1 MLSWEFPPR
10 IIGGISPHVYYL
22 SRSLVKQ
29 GVRTIVVT
37 CDFPDAPDYELV
49 DGVEVYRIDSY
60 KNPAPDFHSWIYL
73 MNLNMQKDPN
83 EVESVLD
90 KYKSEGFTENFVDPN
105 GNKWYYLNA
114 KGIIKVCSLF
124 T

>member
-1 MLSWEFPPR
+1 MREEIP
-10 IIGGISPHVYYL
+10 
-22 SRSLVKQ
+22 
-29 GVRTIVVT
+29 
-37 CDFPDAPDYELV
+37 FPDKVLQTL
-49 DGVEVYRIDSY
+49 
-60 KNPAPDFHSWIYL
+60 H
-73 MNLNMQKDPN
+73 NLCATAADLAREGNEIAKFMQKDPN

>member
-1 MLSWEFPPR
+1 MREEIP
-10 IIGGISPHVYYL
+10 
-22 SRSLVKQ
+22 
-29 GVRTIVVT
+29 
-37 CDFPDAPDYELV
+37 FPDRVLQTL
-49 DGVEVYRIDSY
+49 
-60 KNPAPDFHSWIYL
+60 H
-73 MNLNMQKDPN
+73 NMCATAADLARKGDEIAKFMQRDTS

-90 KYKSEGFTENFVDPN
+90 RYKSEGFTENFVDNN

>member
-1 MLSWEFPPR
+1 MREEIP
-10 IIGGISPHVYYL
+10 
-22 SRSLVKQ
+22 
-29 GVRTIVVT
+29 
-37 CDFPDAPDYELV
+37 FPDRVLQTLHNLCGTAADLAWKSDELA
-49 DGVEVYRIDSY
+49 
-60 KNPAPDFHSWIYL
+60 KF
-73 MNLNMQKDPN
+73 MQKDTN

-105 GNKWYYLNA
+105 GNKWYYLKA